1 MIQDN
6 QKNFTRLQM
15 LIDAIVIAVCYVL
28 AWMIRFI
35 GPFAYSAV
43 RALAFEQ

>member
-15 LIDAIVIAVCYVL
+15 LIDAVVIAVCYVDEGYDTDEEGGD
-28 AWMIRFI
+28 WN
-35 GPFAYSAV
+35 Y
-43 RALAFEQ
+43 